1 MHPDPQH
8 CHGHPGKIPGHP
20 GPVNLP
26 EMTVDENTPQPYR
39 TYYAMRD
46 VLRAQKN
53 LMARR
58 LGDNDT
64 HPGQA
69 ICLWALAAN
78 DGMAQSELADVL
90 GIARPTV
97 TTMLQKMERAGLVE
111 RRVDADDQRY
121 TRIYMTEGGRE
132 LHERLRAVHAEMVE
146 TTIGRLSEKDQVEL
160 ERLLLMV
167 AENIERGLA

>member
-1 MHPDPQH
+1 MHPDSPH
-8 CHGHPGKIPGHP
+8 CHGHPGHGRGHA

-26 EMTVDENTPQPYR
+26 EMTVDENTPQSFR
-39 TYYAMRD
+39 TYYALRD

-78 DGMAQSELADVL
+78 DGMAQSELAEML

-97 TTMLQKMERAGLVE
+97 TTMLQKMERAGLIE
-111 RRVDADDQRY
+111 RRVDEDDQRY
-121 TRIYMTEGGRE
+121 TRIYMTEPGRV

-146 TTIGRLSEKDQVEL
+146 TTIGQLSPDDQVAL
-160 ERLLLMV
+160 ERLLMMV
-167 AENIERGLA
+167 AGNIERGLA